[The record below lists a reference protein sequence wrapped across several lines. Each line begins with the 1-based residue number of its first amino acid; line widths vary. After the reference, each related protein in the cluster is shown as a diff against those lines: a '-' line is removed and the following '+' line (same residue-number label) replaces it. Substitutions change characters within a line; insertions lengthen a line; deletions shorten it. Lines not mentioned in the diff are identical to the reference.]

1 MKTTNLLC
9 PLVVG
14 LLVSLV
20 APDVV
25 ADDERK
31 GTSDIADH
39 LDVDLPAGMQRYVIP
54 MQGCAIDFIAQK
66 GGDARA
72 YTGSSGPYGYF
83 SHGSYVFRSKTTGS
97 LVVGLS
103 CYRGN
108 AKELC
113 SKLLPS
119 EKVDDRRYYNIRRLN
134 NIHPIYFGAAQISS
148 YAPNSSHPGQ
158 VRKIS
163 FCLGDDTHALI
174 TNRSDI
180 EVGYDTRDVS
190 ETPGKKLQTTAE
202 LALPEVLK
210 LIRSIRFMLVDDD
223 E

>member
-1 MKTTNLLC
+1 MKTTNLLR
-9 PLVVG
+9 LLMVG

-20 APDVV
+20 EPEVL

-31 GTSDIADH
+31 GTSNTADH
-39 LDVDLPAGMQRYVIP
+39 LDVGLPAGMQCYAIP
-54 MQGCAIDFIAQK
+54 MQGCAIDFVAQE

-83 SHGSYVFRSKTTGS
+83 SHSSYVFRSKTTGS
-97 LVVGLS
+97 LVMGLS

-113 SKLLPS
+113 SKLLPY
-119 EKVDDRRYYNIRRLN
+119 EEVDDRRYYNIRRIN
-134 NIHPIYFGAAQISS
+134 NIHPIYFGVAQISS

-158 VRKIS
+158 VRKLS
-163 FCLGDDTHALI
+163 FCLGDDTHTLI

-180 EVGYDTRDVS
+180 ELGYDTRDVS
-190 ETPGKKLQTTAE
+190 ETPGKKLQPTAE

-210 LIRSIRFMLVDDD
+210 LIRSIRFMPADHD